1 MNWHLYTSLEGRI
14 SRKTYWLW
22 FFVPIG
28 VTRVLANVVDLSLG
42 YDLPNEFGP
51 VSGIQFLLTLW
62 PGVAGWVKRLH
73 DRGITG
79 KYVAGFFGLSVP
91 AMALLVMGMRSE
103 SGGLIAVALIPWF
116 AYLMCLFIATGFL
129 RGTQGPNR
137 YGTDP
142 LEESLNNNPLGPSPA
157 GPQA

>member
-1 MNWHLYTSLEGRI
+1 LNWNLYTSLEGRI

-42 YDLPNEFGP
+42 YDLWKEAGP
-51 VSGIQFLLTLW
+51 VSVIQFLLTLW

-73 DRGITG
+73 DLDITG
-79 KYVAGFFGLSVP
+79 KYVAGFFGFSVP
-91 AMALLVMGMRSE
+91 AIALLVMGIRSE
-103 SGGLIAVALIPWF
+103 SGGLIAVTLIPWF
-116 AYLMCLFIATGFL
+116 GYLICLFIATGFL

-142 LEESLNNNPLGPSPA
+142 LEESLNNDPPTPSPA
-157 GPQA
+157 GPYA